1 MVLKQ
6 DGGYRDL
13 GLGYWLAKTYIIL
26 ESILYLFIVL
36 FFGGILVLNY
46 F

>member
-13 GLGYWLAKTYIIL
+13 GRGYWLAKTYIIL